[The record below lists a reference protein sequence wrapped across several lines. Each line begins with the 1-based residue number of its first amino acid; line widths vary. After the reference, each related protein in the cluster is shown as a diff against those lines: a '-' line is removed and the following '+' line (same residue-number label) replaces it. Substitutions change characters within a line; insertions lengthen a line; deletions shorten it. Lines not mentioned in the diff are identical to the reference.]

1 MSSECHWLQVV
12 ICLSP
17 FLISLFPMHSLSLS
31 LLVLLYR
38 PPHFTFPISLSSM
51 PSLALPAV
59 ARFPSH
65 PLSCSPP
72 SVGFMQCLQWI
83 TDENTP
89 GYVENESESVLNTII
104 FSPIRILSVCEEV
117 SVYLTKC
124 HTTPVIISCGVSLST
139 VLCCLSSPV
148 KRQVTCPSSSRT
160 LRRLSMKSK
169 CHRAR

>member
-1 MSSECHWLQVV
+1 M
-12 ICLSP
+12 P
-17 FLISLFPMHSLSLS
+17 LSLS
-31 LLVLLYR
+31 HLSV
-38 PPHFTFPISLSSM
+38 PHALTFTFSHGFTVSPTPFHI
-51 PSLALPAV
+51 PN
-59 ARFPSH
+59 FPLLNA
-65 PLSCSPP
+65 LSCSPCCRSL
-72 SVGFMQCLQWI
+72 SVSSTILFSPLCRFHAMFA
-83 TDENTP
+83 P

-104 FSPIRILSVCEEV
+104 FSPIRILSVCVEV

-160 LRRLSMKSK
+160 LRPLSMKSK